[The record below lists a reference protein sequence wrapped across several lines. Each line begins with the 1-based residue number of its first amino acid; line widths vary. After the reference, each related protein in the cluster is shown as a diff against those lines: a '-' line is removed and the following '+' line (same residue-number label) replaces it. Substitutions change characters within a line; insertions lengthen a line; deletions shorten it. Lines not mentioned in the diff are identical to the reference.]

1 MAERQV
7 AVFTDAGADLPS
19 SKVLETKYGVGPIV
33 QIPLRVTFGD
43 VDFATGVNID
53 NDKFGKLIHE
63 TGLVP
68 KTSAMSPAV
77 FSKKYIES
85 IEKGLK
91 ILSIHMG
98 DNLSATGHHARM
110 ATNKLEEDQVK
121 IFNSGTVSMAEGF
134 MAIKAEQLAAQGMD
148 LDEIVRILE
157 NMKTR
162 TDLRAITPNMDFI
175 EKSGRVPKLQ
185 TKMANIFNIVPVLQ
199 IDNDKV
205 KNVAKPISMRR
216 ALDWMANFARKNMP
230 LEQLAI
236 LDFEAEQNADIL
248 ESKLI
253 EIAQVSNAVIHRET
267 FGPITSSHGGP
278 GTLGMVI
285 VRTR

>member
-1 MAERQV
+1 MAVRQV
-7 AVFTDAGADLPS
+7 DVYTDFGADLA
-19 SKVLETKYGVGPIV
+19 SKENLKAKYGVGPIV

-43 VDFATGVNID
+43 KDYTTGVDID
-53 NDKFGKLIHE
+53 NDQFGKLIHE

-68 KTSAMSPAV
+68 KTAAISHAV
-77 FSKKYIES
+77 ISDIYSES

-98 DNLSATGHHARM
+98 DSLSATGQHARM
-110 ATNKLEEDQVK
+110 ATRKLEEGQVK

-148 LDEIVRILE
+148 LDEIVRILD
-157 NMKTR
+157 NMKER
-162 TDLRAITPNMDFI
+162 TDLRVITPNMDFI
-175 EKSGRVPKLQ
+175 KKSGRVPELQ
-185 TKMANIFNIVPVLQ
+185 TKIASIFDIVPVLQ

-205 KNVAKPISMRR
+205 ENVAKPISMRR

-230 LEQLAI
+230 LEQVAI
-236 LDFEAEQNADIL
+236 VEFEAKHNADIL

-253 EIAQVSNAVIHRET
+253 EIAQVSNTVIHRET
-267 FGPITSSHGGP
+267 LGPITGSHGGP
-278 GTLGMVI
+278 GTLAMVI
-285 VRTR
+285 VRAR